1 MKKIFQSLPS
11 PVQKQAILR
20 VGGGLLFMI
29 LFIIMLI
36 MSRDFT
42 MSLPALVVAIFLFI
56 NVGVILYTFLKG
68 KYISVEGTCLRLDTT
83 EIRKRAKTLYIA
95 VEEGVVKI
103 QLKQKTPK
111 TEIGNRIIVYLSE
124 KAPVYEKDDMLIL
137 NNYYAIEI
145 RKDI

>member
-11 PVQKQAILR
+11 PIQKQVILR
-20 VGGGLLFMI
+20 LGGGLLFMI

-42 MSLPALVVAIFLFI
+42 MSLPALVVAVFLFI

-83 EIRKRAKTLYIA
+83 EIRKRAKALYIA
-95 VEEGVVKI
+95 VDEGVVKI
-103 QLKQKTPK
+103 QLKHKIPK
-111 TEIGNRIIVYLSE
+111 AEIGNRIIVYLSE
-124 KAPVYEKDDMLIL
+124 KAPVYEKDDILIL
-137 NNYYAIEI
+137 NNYYSIEI

>member
-1 MKKIFQSLPS
+1 MRLL
-11 PVQKQAILR
+11 QKSIED
-20 VGGGLLFMI
+20 
-29 LFIIMLI
+29 
-36 MSRDFT
+36 SYND
-42 MSLPALVVAIFLFI
+42 SKSY
-56 NVGVILYTFLKG
+56 NYVGVILYTFLKG

-83 EIRKRAKTLYIA
+83 EIRKRAKALYIA
-95 VEEGVVKI
+95 VDEGVVKI
-103 QLKQKTPK
+103 QLKQKIPK

>member
-11 PVQKQAILR
+11 PVQKQVILR
-20 VGGGLLFMI
+20 LGGGLLFMI

-42 MSLPALVVAIFLFI
+42 MSLPALVVDIFLFT

-83 EIRKRAKTLYIA
+83 EIRKRAKALYIA
-95 VEEGVVKI
+95 VDEGVVKI
-103 QLKQKTPK
+103 QLKQKIPK
-111 TEIGNRIIVYLSE
+111 TEIGNMIIVYLSE